1 MYSIQCQYTAS
12 ERINIYILHHLSR
25 RYHYVSLLKTVTL
38 FNVITDEHTYISNPI
53 KFYSF
58 GVMGNPKYFLFTLS
72 PFLTL
77 NIAIDHHTTALIY
90 ITGTHSQLAVFQ
102 NFFFFHCLYYFLKL
116 IQIGQ
121 FYYCYRFYNRFY
133 LWLSI

>member
-1 MYSIQCQYTAS
+1 VSIHRKRTYKY
-12 ERINIYILHHLSR
+12 IYILHHFTR

-38 FNVITDEHTYISNPI
+38 FKVITEEHTYISNPI

-58 GVMGNPKYFLFTLS
+58 GVIGNPKYFLFTLS

-77 NIAIDHHTTALIY
+77 NIAIDHHTTSLIY

-102 NFFFFHCLYYFLKL
+102 HFFFHCLYSFLKL

-121 FYYCYRFYNRFY
+121 FYYFCFSFYWVY
-133 LWLSI
+133 LCFIYLDNK